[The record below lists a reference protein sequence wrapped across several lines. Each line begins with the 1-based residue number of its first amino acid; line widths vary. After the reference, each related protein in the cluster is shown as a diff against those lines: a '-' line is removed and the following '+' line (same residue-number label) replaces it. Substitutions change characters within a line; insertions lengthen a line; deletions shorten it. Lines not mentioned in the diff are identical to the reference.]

1 MELHKIV
8 FHLNCL
14 ERGGAE
20 RVASI
25 LAGRFSRDGSKVSVA
40 TEWTGRD
47 EFTLDPGVERVHV
60 GLLPEDEK
68 KSRLRRAGLRVRRLR
83 EYLKRERPDVVIAF
97 DHNVDYR
104 AIMAAAGLGIPVVIS
119 IRTDPSAA
127 YTGLRDRI
135 LVPLLFRRAAGC
147 VFQTREQKAFFA
159 PLFQNNSAVILN
171 PIHPKY
177 LKKQAEL
184 AAPAAA
190 DARDG
195 RPAAWGRNKTV
206 VHSGRVSRPKNQA
219 MLIDAFLKVHEKYP
233 DYALEIYG
241 QDAEDGTRQKLEQKI
256 AANQASGFIRI
267 MGAVDDLEE
276 ILPYASA
283 YAHTSDYEGLPNAI
297 IEAMAMGLPVASTDC
312 PCGGPA
318 ELIDDGVNGLLTPK
332 GDAEAMA
339 GALCRL
345 LEDPA
350 FAAGLGREAMKITDR
365 CSEDRV
371 FEEWK
376 HFLTQL

>member
-1 MELHKIV
+1 MKLHKIV

-25 LAGRFSRDGSKVSVA
+25 LAGRFCRDGSKVTVA
-40 TEWTGRD
+40 TEWTGKD
-47 EFTLDPGVERVHV
+47 EFALDPGVKRVHV

-68 KSRLRRAGLRVRRLR
+68 KGRLQKARLRVKRLR
-83 EYLKRERPDVVIAF
+83 DFLKKERPDVVIAF

-104 AIMAAAGLGIPVVIS
+104 AIMAATGLNIPVVIS

-127 YTGLRDRI
+127 YRGLRDRI
-135 LVPLLFRRAAGC
+135 LVPLLFNRAAGC
-147 VFQTREQKAFFA
+147 VFQTREQKAFFD
-159 PLFQNNSAVILN
+159 PVFRNNSAVILN

-184 AAPAAA
+184 MQSPVT
-190 DARDG
+190 DNRE
-195 RPAAWGRNKTV
+195 KTV
-206 VHSGRVSRPKNQA
+206 IHSGRISAPKNQS
-219 MLIDAFLKVHEKYP
+219 MLIDAFLMVHERHP
-233 DYALEIYG
+233 DYDLKLYG
-241 QDAEDGTRQKLEQKI
+241 QEEKDGTREKLEQKI
-256 AANQASGFIRI
+256 AANDAADYIRI

-276 ILPYASA
+276 ILPRAA
-283 YAHTSDYEGLPNAI
+283 VYAHSSDYEGLPNAI
-297 IEAMAMGLPVASTDC
+297 IEAMAMGLPVVSTDC

-332 GDAEAMA
+332 GDAAALA
-339 GALCRL
+339 GAVCRL
-345 LEDPA
+345 IEDPVS
-350 FAAGLGREAMKITDR
+350 AAEMGREAMKITGR

-376 HFLTQL
+376 NFLAKL